1 MIQSSIRRLMMD
13 KFTTL
18 IQENEGLNYKDRSME
33 YKIEDS
39 NIYYNINSGDIY
51 EDDILD
57 PEWEL
62 VNLKTMDIEDMFDE
76 LKALCDA
83 IDERDGEQK

>member
-1 MIQSSIRRLMMD
+1 MKSSMRKLMMD
-13 KFTTL
+13 KFIIL
-18 IQENEGLNYKDRSME
+18 IQENEGFHYKDRSME
-33 YKIEDS
+33 YKIENS
-39 NIYYNINSGDIY
+39 NIYYNINSGDIF

-62 VNLKTMDIEDMFDE
+62 VDLNKMHDEDLFDE

-83 IDERDGEQK
+83 VDERDGVK